1 MFTAECVRL
10 GVGVVHPLIGRY
22 VLGANMEIK
31 LSRDTENSFS
41 YILYES
47 GSNVGRIHVSLT
59 GSLAKI
65 EDVFV
70 DEIECSPW
78 WFLPFIKWT
87 KSFRGKGYGTALLT
101 HAIQHCK
108 TLGISEIIG
117 EMHGDEQKLTVWY
130 QRFGFVVS
138 EDKSISLR
146 L

>member
-1 MFTAECVRL
+1 
-10 GVGVVHPLIGRY
+10 
-22 VLGANMEIK
+22 MEIE
-31 LSRDTENSFS
+31 LIRNTENSFS

-59 GSLAKI
+59 GNVAKI
-65 EDVFV
+65 EDIIV
-70 DEIECSPW
+70 DEIEYSPW

-101 HAIQHCK
+101 QAIQHCRS
-108 TLGISEIIG
+108 LESSEIIG

-130 QRFGFVVS
+130 QRFGFIVS
-138 EDKSISLR
+138 EDKSISLS